1 MQLAF
6 SLKKLMCALMLGFK
20 REKTEPGEPSKLY
33 MYNIRK
39 HGNKGHVLLALIQ
52 TNTEVAIQRESA

>member
-1 MQLAF
+1 
-6 SLKKLMCALMLGFK
+6 MLGFK